1 MIFTSWAFRFRP
13 ASQASQRD
21 ISSTE
26 EPAGRKPSRALDGQ
40 KLACRQAIVN
50 GLGSWLK
57 ANIASLPEG
66 RPKPECRIEM
76 SEKSPLHV
84 VLNVEVLPTP
94 NFTSFLMA
102 RQQVSVDLDKV
113 VEEALRKK
121 LPKLVKAQAGRRIL
135 ML

>member
-1 MIFTSWAFRFRP
+1 
-13 ASQASQRD
+13 
-21 ISSTE
+21 
-26 EPAGRKPSRALDGQ
+26 
-40 KLACRQAIVN
+40 
-50 GLGSWLK
+50 
-57 ANIASLPEG
+57 
-66 RPKPECRIEM
+66 M